1 MKVLIRA
8 SIVFCIAVALHT
20 LIYFSG
26 MIPFFDFRFFDVIS
40 TMEVTPLSPE
50 TTSTVVVEID
60 EQSLQD
66 LGQWPWPRIILAK
79 ILQEILSQKPAAVG
93 FDIFFPEPDRTSP
106 VQLKKFYRANLGI
119 EVQIDG
125 FPPALGDHDL
135 IFANTIARG
144 PTVLPLFVSRQGD
157 PYTNGSLPDKYLMKI
172 PAKLDIP
179 NSNQILFN
187 IQVLQNA
194 ASGFGFINASFDSDG
209 IFRRQPLV
217 IRYHELGLPCLA
229 LAMLSQ
235 IDPNIKII
243 PPKNCWSPMTLQFAN
258 RTISTN
264 HKGVILNPLHNM
276 GSFIRVSASDLVRKT
291 LPPDLFT
298 GKMVLIGA
306 SAAGLFDHFIT
317 AKGEILPGVFV
328 HASLLENIIH
338 GKGFYQLEFS
348 KFIAL
353 ALSCFFS
360 MIIICFVI
368 RRCYLISWILYAGF
382 SIVSIVL
389 AWFMINRGV
398 YISLGYFL
406 TPFSFL
412 FFVISLFFAV
422 LHYVERKRFL
432 EDLGDAHSATIDS
445 MTMVAES
452 RSVETGAHIIRTKE
466 YVTTLAQVLYEN
478 GDYNQELSPHIIDL
492 LYRAAPLHDIGKVGI
507 PDAILL
513 KPGKLNETEFEVMK
527 SHVGIGYSIIEN
539 AINNYNKTNEFLAIA
554 SNITYS
560 HHEKWDGSGYPLGL
574 AGNGIPLAGRLMAL
588 ADVYDALVSIRCYKT
603 AIPFPEAEQMIMRES
618 GKHFDPLIVQS
629 FSKCRNLFREI
640 SLRTNEHEAPHP
652 PLFQ

>member
-8 SIVFCIAVALHT
+8 SIVLCIAAALHT

-26 MIPFFDFRFFDVIS
+26 MIPFFDFRFFDVLS
-40 TMEVTPLSPE
+40 TMEVVPLAPE
-50 TTSTVVVEID
+50 NASTVVVEID

-79 ILQEILSQKPAAVG
+79 VLQEILSQKPAAVG

-106 VQLKKFYRANLGI
+106 VQLKKFYRKVLGV
-119 EVQIDG
+119 EVKVDG
-125 FPPALGDHDL
+125 FPAAFDDHDL
-135 IFANTIARG
+135 VFADTIASG
-144 PTVLPLFVSRQGD
+144 PTVLPLFISKQGD
-157 PYTNGSLPDKYLMKI
+157 PQANDSLADKYLLKI
-172 PAKLDIP
+172 PPELNIP

-187 IQVLQNA
+187 IPVLQKA
-194 ASGFGFINASFDSDG
+194 ASGFGFINASIDSDG
-209 IFRRQPLV
+209 VFRRQPLI
-217 IRYHELGLPCLA
+217 IRYHKSGLPCLA
-229 LAMLSQ
+229 IAMLAQ
-235 IDPNIKII
+235 IDPDIKIT
-243 PPKNCWSPMTLQFAN
+243 PPKNCCSPLTLQFAN
-258 RTISTN
+258 RTVSTN
-264 HKGVILNPLHNM
+264 HKGVILNPLYRTN
-276 GSFIRVSASDLVRKT
+276 SFKRVSASDLVRKT
-291 LPPDLFT
+291 LPNGLFT

-317 AKGEILPGVFV
+317 ARGEILPGVFV
-328 HASLLENIIH
+328 HAALLENIIH
-338 GKGFYQLEFS
+338 GKGFYQLELS
-348 KFIAL
+348 KLIAL
-353 ALSCFFS
+353 ALSCLFS
-360 MIIICFVI
+360 IIIIYFVI
-368 RRCYLISWILYAGF
+368 RRCYLVSWVLYAGF
-382 SIVSIVL
+382 SFSSVIL
-389 AWFMINRGV
+389 ARFMISRGM

-406 TPFSFL
+406 TPFSFN
-412 FFVISLFFAV
+412 FFVISLFFAI

-466 YVTTLAQVLYEN
+466 YVTALAQELYEN
-478 GDYNQELSPHIIDL
+478 GTFKGELNPHIIDL

-513 KPGKLNETEFEVMK
+513 KPGKLSATEAEVMK

-560 HHEKWDGSGYPLGL
+560 HHEKWDGSGYPQGL
-574 AGNGIPLAGRLMAL
+574 KGDDIPLAGRLMAL

-603 AIPFPEAEQMIMRES
+603 AIPFSEAEQMIMRES
-618 GKHFDPLIVQS
+618 GKHFDPLIVQA
-629 FSKCRNLFREI
+629 FNKCHNLFREI
-640 SLRTNEHEAPHP
+640 ALRTDEYETPYP

>member
-1 MKVLIRA
+1 MKLLVRA
-8 SIVFCIAVALHT
+8 SIVFCIAAALHT

-26 MIPFFDFRFFDVIS
+26 MISFFDFRFFDVLS
-40 TMEVTPLSPE
+40 TMEVVSLSPE
-50 TTSTVVVEID
+50 TASTVVVEID

-79 ILQEILSQKPAAVG
+79 VLQEILSQKPAAVG

-106 VQLKKFYRANLGI
+106 LQLKKFYRRVLGI

-125 FPPALGDHDL
+125 FPDALDDHDL
-135 IFANTIARG
+135 VFADTIASG
-144 PTVLPLFVSRQGD
+144 PTVLPLFSSRQGD
-157 PYTNGSLPDKYLMKI
+157 PQTTRSLPDKCLLKI
-172 PAKLDIP
+172 PPKLEIP
-179 NSNQILFN
+179 KSTSLLFN
-187 IQVLQNA
+187 LPVLQKA
-194 ASGFGFINASFDSDG
+194 ASGFGFINASIDSDG
-209 IFRRQPLV
+209 IFRRQPLI

-229 LAMLSQ
+229 LAMLAQ
-235 IDPNIKII
+235 IDPDIKITA
-243 PPKNCWSPMTLQFAN
+243 PANCWSPLTLQFAN
-258 RTISTN
+258 RAIFTN
-264 HKGVILNPLHNM
+264 HKGVILNPLY
-276 GSFIRVSASDLVRKT
+276 GTDSFKRVSASDLVKKN
-291 LPPDLFT
+291 LPRGFFS
-298 GKMVLIGA
+298 GKIVLIGA

-328 HASLLENIIH
+328 HAALLENLIR
-338 GKGFYQLEFS
+338 GRGFYQLEIS
-348 KFIAL
+348 KLIAL
-353 ALSCFFS
+353 VLSFVFS
-360 MIIICFVI
+360 IIIIYFVI
-368 RRCYLISWILYAGF
+368 RRGYLVSWILYAGF
-382 SIVSIVL
+382 SISSILL
-389 AWFMINRGV
+389 ARLMISRGV

-412 FFVISLFFAV
+412 FFVISLFFAI
-422 LHYVERKRFL
+422 LHYIERKRFL

-466 YVTTLAQVLYEN
+466 YVTALAQDLYDD
-478 GDYNQELSPHIIDL
+478 GYYKSELNPHIIDL

-513 KPGKLNETEFEVMK
+513 KPGKLNATEAEVMK

-560 HHEKWDGSGYPLGL
+560 HHEKWDGSGYPQGL
-574 AGNGIPLAGRLMAL
+574 KGNAIPLAGRLMAL

-603 AIPFPEAEQMIMRES
+603 AIPFSEAEQMIMRES
-618 GKHFDPLIVQS
+618 GKHFDPIIVQS
-629 FSKCRNLFREI
+629 FSKCRSLFREI
-640 SLRTNEHEAPHP
+640 ALRTNE
-652 PLFQ
+652 